1 MRNMSKKTWK
11 LRVRSR
17 MTEMQKLDIL
27 LKHAKV
33 PHTYGRRWPEM
44 DRPDYQEYLPGGRH
58 DGGEQ
63 IVAYDATGNRIW
75 DGVWGWGSYGF
86 EQGLIEVMGARSCLV
101 MMMLRAGS
109 QLAKSQRCGGAGNM
123 LRKIAEY
130 VKKIFRM
137 EPIPMTVSTLR
148 EALQALEV
156 ARNHFEHCDPEFVDA
171 AIFELNAAEC
181 RVDAVRRCVG

>member
-11 LRVRSR
+11 LRVRSY

-63 IVAYDATGNRIW
+63 IIAYDAAGIVSGMAF
-75 DGVWGWGSYGF
+75 GVGVPMALSR
-86 EQGLIEVMGARSCLV
+86 GLSR
-101 MMMLRAGS
+101 
-109 QLAKSQRCGGAGNM
+109 
-123 LRKIAEY
+123 
-130 VKKIFRM
+130 
-137 EPIPMTVSTLR
+137 
-148 EALQALEV
+148 
-156 ARNHFEHCDPEFVDA
+156 
-171 AIFELNAAEC
+171 
-181 RVDAVRRCVG
+181 